1 MKRIELV
8 KMGIQSMWRN
18 LKHTILNLIISVLI
32 IGLFLIISGFYF
44 SMQGEGEQFK
54 NEDESIEHVIV
65 KVDKSY
71 YSDVEKVLGKLFDEG
86 IRETQIE
93 SYEVTQDDGDIM
105 DMDLHIHSF
114 REYLKLSYQIQEV
127 EGLSVIYDE
136 KNYRKAKIL
145 SVVERITTIMMLVS
159 VGVVFVLLIVNQFNQ
174 IQENVY
180 AYAQMKAFGYEKN
193 HLAIVIGAKAIT
205 YNGIS
210 YLVAIILAFIVLS
223 IDYNQI
229 IPIQE
234 VLNVEQLQGVTVVID
249 LIIVLLLSIL
259 ALILSLSKIEKIEP
273 MLLLKENES

>member
-8 KMGIQSMWRN
+8 KIGIQSMWRN

-71 YSDVEKVLGKLFDEG
+71 YSDEEKVMGRLFNEG

-93 SYEVTQDDGDIM
+93 SYEVIEDDGDIM
-105 DMDLHIHSF
+105 DLDLHIHSF
-114 REYLKLSYQIQEV
+114 RDYLKISRQIDEV

-159 VGVVFVLLIVNQFNQ
+159 VGIVFVLLIINQFNQ
-174 IQENVY
+174 IQESLYV
-180 AYAQMKAFGYEKN
+180 YAQMKAFGYEKK

-210 YLVAIILAFIVLS
+210 YLMAIILTFIVLS

-234 VLNVEQLQGVTVVID
+234 VMNVEQLQGVTLVID
-249 LIIVLLLSIL
+249 LCIVMLLSIL
-259 ALILSLSKIEKIEP
+259 SLILSLGKIEKIEP
-273 MLLLKENES
+273 MLLLKENE